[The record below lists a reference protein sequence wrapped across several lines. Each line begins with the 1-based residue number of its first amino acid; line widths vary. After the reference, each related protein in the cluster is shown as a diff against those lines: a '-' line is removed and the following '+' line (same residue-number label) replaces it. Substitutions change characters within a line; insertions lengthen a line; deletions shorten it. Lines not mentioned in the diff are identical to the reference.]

1 MSWGGGGPSPLLRP
15 RGRNKFLA
23 KQVRWPRVRSGGE
36 GRSSFWLIAPP
47 PPPAS
52 KTLGQKP
59 AEAAFVFSS
68 ARGFSFWRTF
78 LPLFLADGFRAKK
91 RGEKRRRRERP
102 SSASSSRLDKCL
114 DTDCVR
120 VAVGD
125 ETAKGRGREFI
136 SQPGAWRRRS
146 GRLCSP
152 FRGAERGNEIMG
164 GGSGNFFSLGSRSP
178 TRGTRGNMY

>member
-1 MSWGGGGPSPLLRP
+1 M
-15 RGRNKFLA
+15 A
-23 KQVRWPRVRSGGE
+23 KQGRCGAVRSG
-36 GRSSFWLIAPP
+36 RRDILFLAHRTT

-68 ARGFSFWRTF
+68 ACGFSFWRTF
-78 LPLFLADGFRAKK
+78 LPLFLADGFSAKK

-102 SSASSSRLDKCL
+102 SSASSCLDKCL

-120 VAVGD
+120 TAVGY
-125 ETAKGRGREFI
+125 ETAKGRGRKFI

-152 FRGAERGNEIMG
+152 FRGAAGKGNVIMG
-164 GGSGNFFSLGSRSP
+164 RIFSFGFTVPHERDAGKHVLKLSLSLLFCAR
-178 TRGTRGNMY
+178 